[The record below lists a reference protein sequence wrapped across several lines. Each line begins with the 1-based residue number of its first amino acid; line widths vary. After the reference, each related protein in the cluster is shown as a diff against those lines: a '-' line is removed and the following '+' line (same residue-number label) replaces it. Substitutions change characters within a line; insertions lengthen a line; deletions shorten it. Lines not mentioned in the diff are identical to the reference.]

1 MKKNLQVIMHMVIGF
16 SLAMGFFPLINTC
29 GRPLPHRIPY
39 CQALERQILS
49 ATVRIQFHGW
59 IEIEDG
65 YDSQRVDGT
74 LSHATVVNGRYLITH
89 NHFGIPL
96 SKAIQYSRYGN
107 SGFTGLSVYKPDGE
121 PLLSHA
127 PLSAFS
133 VVSEVAETTL
143 LDFGV
148 MDGQGLFTRAGLSSS
163 DFATWD
169 EIELRQDSEVAQID
183 KDEQGGTI
191 VVWTRI
197 RDILPG
203 GENNFLQ
210 LDNFLQFGASG
221 GGVYLNGLHIGNNWS
236 RIPIVDVNTREIL
249 SGYSVVALN
258 SDLLL
263 TGVTTP
269 EYH

>member
-1 MKKNLQVIMHMVIGF
+1 
-16 SLAMGFFPLINTC
+16 
-29 GRPLPHRIPY
+29 
-39 CQALERQILS
+39 
-49 ATVRIQFHGW
+49 
-59 IEIEDG
+59 
-65 YDSQRVDGT
+65 
-74 LSHATVVNGRYLITH
+74 
-89 NHFGIPL
+89 
-96 SKAIQYSRYGN
+96 
-107 SGFTGLSVYKPDGE
+107 
-121 PLLSHA
+121 
-127 PLSAFS
+127 LSAFS
-133 VVSEVAETTL
+133 VVSEAGETTL

-183 KDEQGGTI
+183 KDEQGSTI

-203 GENNFLQ
+203 GEQYLLQ
-210 LDNFLQFGASG
+210 LDNLLQFGASG

-236 RIPIVDVNTREIL
+236 RIPIVDVSTREIL

-258 SDLLL
+258 SDILH
-263 TGVTTP
+263 TGVATP